1 MSPYVQQKGR
11 GFLKANGS
19 CPSEA
24 ISNQLPMTQSVD
36 ERDKIDQRIRELTLR
51 LEELRLSLPA
61 HSVKREM
68 LMTIEETEEEIG
80 DLRERR
86 EELTRKKEGPG
97 RS

>member
-1 MSPYVQQKGR
+1 
-11 GFLKANGS
+11 
-19 CPSEA
+19 
-24 ISNQLPMTQSVD
+24 MTQMVD
-36 ERDKIDQRIRELTLR
+36 EIDTIDKRIRELTLR

-68 LMTIEETEEEIG
+68 VMTIEETEEEIE

-86 EELTRKKEGPG
+86 EELTREMEGSG

>member
-1 MSPYVQQKGR
+1 M
-11 GFLKANGS
+11 
-19 CPSEA
+19 
-24 ISNQLPMTQSVD
+24 D
-36 ERDKIDQRIRELTLR
+36 EIDTIDKRIRELTLR

-68 LMTIEETEEEIG
+68 VMTIEETEEEIE

-86 EELTRKKEGPG
+86 EELTREMEGSG

>member
-1 MSPYVQQKGR
+1 MSPYVRQKGR
-11 GFLKANGS
+11 GFLKANGRG
-19 CPSEA
+19 PSKA

-36 ERDKIDQRIRELTLR
+36 EIDKIDQRIRELTLR

-86 EELTRKKEGPG
+86 EELTREKEGPR

>member
-1 MSPYVQQKGR
+1 MSPYVRQKGR
-11 GFLKANGS
+11 GFLKANGRG
-19 CPSEA
+19 PSKA
-24 ISNQLPMTQSVD
+24 MSNQLRMTQIVD
-36 ERDKIDQRIRELTLR
+36 EIDKIDKRIRELTLR

-86 EELTRKKEGPG
+86 EELTREMEGSG

>member
-1 MSPYVQQKGR
+1 MSPYVRQKGR
-11 GFLKANGS
+11 GFLKANGRG
-19 CPSEA
+19 PSKA

-36 ERDKIDQRIRELTLR
+36 EIDNIDQRIRELTLR

-68 LMTIEETEEEIG
+68 LMTIEETEEEIE

-86 EELTRKKEGPG
+86 EELTREMEGSG

>member
-1 MSPYVQQKGR
+1 M
-11 GFLKANGS
+11 
-19 CPSEA
+19 
-24 ISNQLPMTQSVD
+24 VD
-36 ERDKIDQRIRELTLR
+36 EIDTIDKRIRELTLR

-68 LMTIEETEEEIG
+68 VMTIEETEEEIE

-86 EELTRKKEGPG
+86 EELTREMEGSG

>member
-1 MSPYVQQKGR
+1 
-11 GFLKANGS
+11 
-19 CPSEA
+19 
-24 ISNQLPMTQSVD
+24 MTQSVD
-36 ERDKIDQRIRELTLR
+36 EIDNIDQRIRELTLR
-51 LEELRLSLPA
+51 LEELGLGLPA

-86 EELTRKKEGPG
+86 EELTRKMKGSG